1 MKRPSSKKPAAV
13 VPENQTASEVVAS
26 EIVTRYRDLA
36 PSVNRIMEAGLTEA
50 GQLHA
55 ITLFQA
61 SLDSPDDPMR
71 NPTNAIEAG
80 RHITTEVG

>member
-1 MKRPSSKKPAAV
+1 MKRPSSKKPAAA
-13 VPENQTASEVVAS
+13 VPENQTPSEVVAR

-36 PSVNRIMEAGLTEA
+36 PSVTRIMEAGLPEP

-61 SLDSPDDPMR
+61 SLDAPDDPMR
-71 NPTNAIEAG
+71 NPINAIEAG
-80 RHITTEVG
+80 RLITNEVG